1 MTEERDDFLTDRI
14 RQSAD
19 DPQARASALER
30 VYADLL
36 KIARAELSRHHRG
49 NTLNTR
55 ALVNE
60 AYIKLFAG
68 TGLEYSSRKH
78 FFATAARAMR
88 QVVISYA
95 RQRLADCRGAGAEH
109 VSIDDL
115 EAHALPVEA
124 RAEKLIAVDAAMAK
138 LAALDARLA
147 EVIELRFFAGMEV
160 EELAEVLGVS
170 VPTIVRD
177 TRTARAFLQ
186 AELDAAS

>member
-1 MTEERDDFLTDRI
+1 MTDSDDDITQNI
-14 RQSAD
+14 AHSGD
-19 DPQARASALER
+19 DPKARARVLER

-36 KIARAELSRHHRG
+36 KIARAELGRHQRG

-68 TGLEYSSRKH
+68 TGLDYKNRKH
-78 FFATAARAMR
+78 FFATAAKAMR
-88 QVVISYA
+88 QVVISHA
-95 RQRLADCRGAGAEH
+95 RNRLADCRGAGAEH
-109 VSIDDL
+109 VAIDDL
-115 EAHALPVEA
+115 EGHSLPVDA
-124 RAEKLIAVDAAMAK
+124 RAEKLIAIDVAMTR
-138 LAALDARLA
+138 LAALDERLA
-147 EVIELRFFAGMEV
+147 EIVELRFFAGMEV

-186 AELDAAS
+186 AELDAG